1 MATTNFDVTEGI
13 SDEQKA
19 AEAKALEIGNE
30 IAERAA
36 EDRDKLWEKAES
48 EELIGG
54 KFKSQEDLL
63 KAYQEL
69 ERQRSEAKEEVEAE
83 DVEESTDEPTE
94 VEEEAPNFEALNKAA
109 EEYSNGKL
117 SDETIEELSKM
128 DTKELIQQ
136 YVQFYTQTQ
145 QSAQAQQTSESDA
158 KAIYDSVGGEQAY
171 GELVGWAAGN
181 LDQSEIEQFNSVT
194 ASGNTAA
201 IKFAVEALA
210 NRYANSEGYE
220 APMVTGKKSAPRVQ
234 GYRSNAELARDISDP
249 RYSTDPAFRADV
261 EARLAKSGDLL

>member
-1 MATTNFDVTEGI
+1 MATTTFDVNEGP
-13 SDEQKA
+13 SDEQLA
-19 AEAKALEIGNE
+19 AEAKALEIGNQ
-30 IAERAA
+30 IAEREA
-36 EDRDKLWEKAES
+36 EDRDKLWEKAE
-48 EELIGG
+48 ETDLIGG
-54 KFKSQEDLL
+54 KFKTQEDLL

-83 DVEESTDEPTE
+83 DVEESTEEP
-94 VEEEAPNFEALNKAA
+94 VQEEEEPQFESLQKAA
-109 EEYSNGKL
+109 EEYQNGQL
-117 SDETIEELSKM
+117 SDETIDELSKM

-136 YVQFYTQTQ
+136 YVQFYSQTQ
-145 QSAQAQQTSESDA
+145 QTAQAEATSEADA
-158 KAIYDSVGGEQAY
+158 RAIYDSVGGEQAY

-181 LDQSEIEQFNSVT
+181 LQQSEIEQFNSVT

-210 NRYANSEGYE
+210 YRYANSEGYE

-234 GYRSNAELARDISDP
+234 GYRSNAELARDINDP
-249 RYSTDPAFRADV
+249 RYATDPAFRADV